1 MNSCNPGVIKDFDCV
16 RIAIGSVT
24 WVGGLAFERN
34 PVMIRVAR
42 FNVGNQAA
50 TDCNLS
56 KKIKIRS
63 QQTKLEI
70 KLASQS
76 NVLKNTHCRGTEFS
90 KNPFMQLIIVHWSCT
105 PTYSYTV
112 LLCDFYATVDIVAV
126 DAVFLANES
135 WQNLQV
141 KENQI

>member
-1 MNSCNPGVIKDFDCV
+1 
-16 RIAIGSVT
+16 
-24 WVGGLAFERN
+24 
-34 PVMIRVAR
+34 MIRVAR

-90 KNPFMQLIIVHWSCT
+90 KNPFMQLIIIHWSCT
-105 PTYSYTV
+105 PIYSYKV
-112 LLCDFYATVDIVAV
+112 LLLCDFYAAIDIVAV
-126 DAVFLANES
+126 DAVFVANES

-141 KENQI
+141 KQNEI